1 MTEKLKRMRS
11 SRKGRITATRND
23 FDRLKV
29 DSSLKSS
36 MSTKYKNLLTQ
47 LKGHSELYERIQD
60 KILRL
65 VGDKEDHDS
74 HTYTQ
79 EETEESETCTFIQQL
94 EEDIETHVETLRIYK
109 SVCKLDRIFNNMV
122 SSDSLSN
129 ADTLARIKEYDKEYE
144 ELLSAL
150 SEIPEHT
157 ELMDAM
163 QSLEKLC
170 SSIRKEALRHISSP
184 SLPCVSDS
192 TASTEHNS
200 DTIRFARLELPT
212 FSGNPSHWLR
222 FFEDFTNGISKRHL
236 TDSDKLQYL
245 QRAME
250 SEEGR
255 AIITTGRDGGN
266 NYDDIIHRLIERFD
280 RPRDACRSAI
290 ADWMA
295 HRHELSHDGIGQSL
309 TAFETTHS
317 ILKRYTDGSLK
328 TVLALVWE
336 AKMHPSMYRDWRKES
351 VKERKVPPG
360 EKLLEFASDYR
371 RGLLNNMDDSLSFS
385 SSARSQSSLSKKS
398 TSTPRTQVH
407 STQESST
414 CKACGES
421 HHHLYQC
428 HIFRS
433 MSVEQRQ
440 QLQQKHK
447 LCVNCLSS
455 EHSGKN
461 CSSRYTCRVC
471 NKRHHSLLHRG
482 DNWSKSTHGT
492 SNVATAPGPSMD
504 SLTTPVLAPPITVY
518 QQPAMLSTPP
528 FISAASPYTM
538 QVPATPFQS
547 LGYIPTSTS
556 STASVPTM
564 LTCEPCPGQV
574 ILYATALTRVQHDG
588 MVFEARAM
596 LDSGSG
602 LTFVTERFVK
612 KARIPEHYTSLSR

>member
-1 MTEKLKRMRS
+1 MYIE
-11 SRKGRITATRND
+11 RINKDQEFWDTCVQKAEHFIRTSI
-23 FDRLKV
+23 LP
-29 DSSLKSS
+29 
-36 MSTKYKNLLTQ
+36 
-47 LKGHSELYERIQD
+47 ELYERIQD

-94 EEDIETHVETLRIYK
+94 EEDIETHLETLRIYK

-212 FSGNPSHWLR
+212 FSGNPSHWPR

-328 TVLALVWE
+328 TVLALVCVW
-336 AKMHPSMYRDWRKES
+336 ALPQATPRVVVLQLRP
-351 VKERKVPPG
+351 VRAATLG
-360 EKLLEFASDYR
+360 
-371 RGLLNNMDDSLSFS
+371 
-385 SSARSQSSLSKKS
+385 SQSD
-398 TSTPRTQVH
+398 RH
-407 STQESST
+407 INQEH
-414 CKACGES
+414 C
-421 HHHLYQC
+421 
-428 HIFRS
+428 
-433 MSVEQRQ
+433 
-440 QLQQKHK
+440 LQ
-447 LCVNCLSS
+447 
-455 EHSGKN
+455 E
-461 CSSRYTCRVC
+461 
-471 NKRHHSLLHRG
+471 
-482 DNWSKSTHGT
+482 
-492 SNVATAPGPSMD
+492 
-504 SLTTPVLAPPITVY
+504 
-518 QQPAMLSTPP
+518 
-528 FISAASPYTM
+528 
-538 QVPATPFQS
+538 
-547 LGYIPTSTS
+547 
-556 STASVPTM
+556 
-564 LTCEPCPGQV
+564 
-574 ILYATALTRVQHDG
+574 
-588 MVFEARAM
+588 
-596 LDSGSG
+596 
-602 LTFVTERFVK
+602 
-612 KARIPEHYTSLSR
+612 